1 VQRFLLYAS
10 QSQNAG
16 MKKKNWLLIRICI
29 PVFLGI
35 SLTGCM
41 KDKVTRTYT
50 ISTPVYEVLTKFRET
65 VKSQPALEFSS
76 PGKITVVG
84 KYIFLSETYAG
95 IHVIDNSDPQNPKN
109 VSFINIPGNEDMAI
123 KGNTLYADC
132 YGDLVSFD
140 ISDPLNVVAKNFAT
154 NVFPD
159 HSIYNLGVAYTPGAV
174 FNPDS
179 INVIVG
185 WSTRDTTVDYDAG
198 VNSYPVY
205 TTYPNY
211 FNNCANCLMAA
222 VPAASQNSNLVATN
236 GSLARFS
243 IINNFLYTVGTNNL
257 VTFDISQPFAPGFTS
272 SLLVDWHVETIY
284 PLKDKLFVGTNN
296 GMYMYDVQTSPSN
309 PSLIGQFV
317 HARGCDP
324 VIADNDYAYITLN
337 DSSACLGFYDQLQII
352 NIKDMANSFLVQTYQ
367 LTHPDGLSK
376 DGNNLFICDGK
387 DGLKVYDASDV
398 TNLLLLKQLKD
409 AEVFDVVTGNGLA
422 IVVAKDGLY
431 QYDYSDLNNI
441 HLISKM
447 Q

>member
-1 VQRFLLYAS
+1 
-10 QSQNAG
+10 

-29 PVFLGI
+29 PLLLGI

-65 VKSQPALEFSS
+65 VKSQPALDVSN
-76 PGKITVVG
+76 PGKITVAG
-84 KYIFLSETYAG
+84 KYIFLSEPYAG
-95 IHVIDNSDPQNPKN
+95 IHVIDNTDPHNPKN

-123 KGNTLYADC
+123 KGNALYADC

-159 HSIYNLGVAYTPGAV
+159 HSIYNLGIAYTAGAV

-185 WSTRDTTVDYDAG
+185 WSTHDTTVDYDP
-198 VNSYPVY
+198 NSTYPVY
-205 TTYPNY
+205 FTG
-211 FNNCANCLMAA
+211 CANCWTIATPA
-222 VPAASQNSNLVATN
+222 AASQSNTVVATN

-243 IINNFLYTVGTNNL
+243 IINNFLYTVGPNDL
-257 VTFDISQPFAPGFTS
+257 SAFDITQPFAPGFTS
-272 SLLVDWHVETIY
+272 SVEVDWHVETIY

-296 GMYMYDVQTSPSN
+296 GMYMYDVQSSPSN

-324 VIADNDYAYITLN
+324 VIADNNYAYITLN

-352 NIKDMANSFLVQTYQ
+352 NIQDMANSFMVKTYQ

-387 DGLKVYDASDV
+387 DGLKVYDATDV

-409 AEVFDVVTGNGLA
+409 AEVYDVIAENGLA
-422 IVVAKDGLY
+422 IVMAKDGLY
-431 QYDYSDLNNI
+431 QYDYTDLNNI
-441 HLISKM
+441 HLISKL
-447 Q
+447 

>member
-1 VQRFLLYAS
+1 MQRFLLNAS

-29 PVFLGI
+29 PVFLGVA
-35 SLTGCM
+35 LTGCM
-41 KDKVTRTYT
+41 KDKVTRTYK
-50 ISTPVYEVLTKFRET
+50 ISTPVYEVLTRFRES
-65 VKSQPALEFSS
+65 VKSQPALQVSN
-76 PGKITVVG
+76 PGKITVDG
-84 KYIFLSETYAG
+84 KYIFLSEPFVG
-95 IHVIDNSDPQNPKN
+95 IHVIDNSDSHNPKN

-140 ISDPLNVVAKNFAT
+140 ISDPLNAVAKNFT
-154 NVFPD
+154 INVFPD
-159 HSIYNLGVAYTPGAV
+159 HSIYGLGVAYTAGVV

-179 INVIVG
+179 VNVIVG
-185 WSTRDTTVDYDAG
+185 WSTRDTTVDYDA
-198 VNSYPVY
+198 VFNTYPV
-205 TTYPNY
+205 Y
-211 FNNCANCLMAA
+211 FNNCANCLSVA
-222 VPAASQNSNLVATN
+222 VPAVSQNSNVIATN

-243 IINNFLYTVGTNNL
+243 IINNFLYTVGPNNL
-257 VTFDISQPFAPGFTS
+257 LAFDISKPFNPGFTS
-272 SLLVDWHVETIY
+272 TVLVDWHVETIY

-296 GMYMYDVQTSPSN
+296 GMYMYDVQASPSN
-309 PSLIGQFV
+309 PSLIGQFI

-352 NIKDMANSFLVQTYQ
+352 DIKDMSNSFMVKTYQ

-387 DGLKVYDASDV
+387 DGLKVYDATDV
-398 TNLLLLKQLKD
+398 SNLLLLKQLKD
-409 AEVFDVVTGNGLA
+409 AEVYDVVTGNGLA
-422 IVVAKDGLY
+422 IVLARDGLY

-441 HLISKM
+441 HLISKL